1 MKVLSRSG
9 FARSAVLLGSM
20 GFLGCTV
27 GPDYQTPIE
36 TAPTAWVTPAE
47 EQVEPGGDV
56 LAEWWTRLEDPL
68 LSDLLQRAVTSNHD
82 LRVAMARVREARAL
96 RRAAFSKHLPKI
108 DASADTTRFRLS
120 SNGVGV
126 GSAAAEQGLVNQQ
139 DEFYQAGL
147 NTSWELDLF
156 GGIRRAVE
164 GASAR
169 LEAAEEDRRGV
180 LLSVLA
186 EVARSYVELRGA
198 ERRLAVAKD
207 NVRIQRGTLDL
218 VANKVKAGLARRLEV
233 ERATALLET
242 TRSAIPSLEAAR
254 STTAYRLAVLLGE
267 PPGAL
272 SAELSSTRPVPL
284 PPELIPLGLPSELL
298 RRRPDLR
305 AAERRLAA
313 ATADVGVAV
322 AELYPRFL
330 LTAAGG
336 RESGSASDLFK
347 AGSGTWLLQPSLR
360 LPIFQRRIRA
370 NIRATEA
377 RLDQALAQYEHA
389 VLLAVEEAESAL
401 VRYTQ
406 QLQTRANLAEA
417 VAASQRA
424 VDQAD
429 VLYSRGLT
437 DQLTVLDAQRVLNE
451 VEDRLAVS
459 DTALASGVVELYKA
473 LGGGWEAFESKHRGP
488 AFVAAE
494 QTAP

>member
-1 MKVLSRSG
+1 MSLLIRSG
-9 FARSAVLLGSM
+9 VVRTAVLLGFT

-36 TAPTAWVTPAE
+36 SAPTTWLTAAE
-47 EQVEPGGDV
+47 EQVEPGGKV

-68 LSDLLQRAVTSNHD
+68 LNDLLQRAVASNHD
-82 LRVAMARVREARAL
+82 LRIAVARVQEARAL
-96 RRAAFSKHLPKI
+96 RRVAFSKHLPKI
-108 DASADTTRFRLS
+108 GASADTTRFRLS

-139 DEFYQAGL
+139 DDFYQVGVD
-147 NTSWELDLF
+147 TTWELDLF
-156 GGIRRAVE
+156 GGLRRAVE

-169 LEAAEEDRRGV
+169 LEAAQEDRRGV

-186 EVARSYVELRGA
+186 EVATSYVELRGA
-198 ERRLAVAKD
+198 ERRLAVAED
-207 NVRIQRGTLDL
+207 NVRIQRATLNL

-233 ERATALLET
+233 DRATALLET
-242 TRSAIPSLEAAR
+242 TRSAIPTLEAAK
-254 STTAYRLAVLLGE
+254 STIAYRLAVLLGE

-272 SAELSSTRPVPL
+272 SAELSTVRPVPL

-298 RRRPDLR
+298 RRRPDVR

-313 ATADVGVAV
+313 ATADIGVAV

-330 LTAAGG
+330 LTAAAG

-347 AGSGTWLLQPSLR
+347 AGSGSWLLQPSLR

-377 RLDQALAQYEHA
+377 RSDQALARYEQA
-389 VLLAVEEAESAL
+389 VLLAVAETESAL
-401 VRYTQ
+401 VRYTRQ
-406 QLQTRANLAEA
+406 MQTRASLAEA

-437 DQLTVLDAQRVLNE
+437 DQLTVLDAQRVLND

-459 DTALASGVVELYKA
+459 DTALASGVVGLYKA
-473 LGGGWEAFESKHRGP
+473 LGGGWQSFEPEVPDVFSGN
-488 AFVAAE
+488 VA